1 MPKKLMGQFPIF
13 GGNGRGPRGRSFG
26 QINLKPLLIDFKSQK
41 VLMTKI
47 WRKSGEKSLDTH
59 TQTHT
64 DTHENDT
71 LIRLTI
77 QI

>member
-1 MPKKLMGQFPIF
+1 MGQFPILPF
-13 GGNGRGPRGRSFG
+13 LGEIGGNGRGPRGRSFG
-26 QINLKPLLIDFKSQK
+26 QIDLKPLLIDFKSQK
-41 VLMTKI
+41 VLVTKI

-59 TQTHT
+59 RQTHT
-64 DTHENDT
+64 HENVT